1 MPCRL
6 ENAFAQRKNR
16 QVVITWVNYLLKSEP
31 HRGLDLAGSLILYR
45 FYAGF
50 RVSLLEEFFGHDF
63 KKVKKR
69 VSNRK
74 MYGIRTPQFRII
86 SLSFWLVYC
95 NNQPPSG
102 QASCIGSF
110 LQESS

>member
-1 MPCRL
+1 M
-6 ENAFAQRKNR
+6 
-16 QVVITWVNYLLKSEP
+16 ITWVNYLLKSEP

-74 MYGIRTPQFRII
+74 MYGIRTPQFQNN
-86 SLSFWLVYC
+86 SLGFWLIYC
-95 NNQPPSG
+95 NIPLPSG
-102 QASCIGSF
+102 RVSCIDSWNADV
-110 LQESS
+110 LRYKT